1 MAYQPFDLTGRVAV
15 ITGGNRGIGLGMA
28 HALAA
33 AGADV
38 AIYGRGAARTDAA
51 VAELSGHGTRILGQ
65 QVDVTDEGEID
76 RAVARTVPELGRID
90 TAVANAGVGGPV
102 AALVDTPTQAFRD
115 VLRVNLDG
123 AFATLRAAAQHMI
136 NRATAGD
143 PGGALIGVASLG
155 ALEAMPSH
163 YGYAASKAGVVAM
176 IKAAAVELARYGVR
190 ANTIAPGWIGVSPAA
205 R

>member
-1 MAYQPFDLTGRVAV
+1 MPSSEV
-15 ITGGNRGIGLGMA
+15 
-28 HALAA
+28 
-33 AGADV
+33 
-38 AIYGRGAARTDAA
+38 
-51 VAELSGHGTRILGQ
+51 E
-65 QVDVTDEGEID
+65 
-76 RAVARTVPELGRID
+76 TVRLGRID

-190 ANTIAPGWIGVSPAA
+190 ANTVAPGWIATDMTAAAQTDPRYDRKVLPRIPARRWGEPA
-205 R
+205 DFGGLAVYLASSASAYHTGDVFVVDGGYSIF